1 MYMSRLLLSMDEWH
15 HAFDVRPTGIAVLAI
30 LYLINA
36 AIAFIAIG
44 VMVWLLN
51 QVNIFE
57 PYPLPSNA
65 YAQPIVKHS
74 PFIGVMTLAVAIVF
88 GMIGGINVLVGVGL
102 LKARK
107 WARNLAIAFAIINI
121 ILYSIA
127 IPATF
132 GASLAMVF
140 FNGFILWYL
149 YRPQVV
155 MYFRR

>member
-1 MYMSRLLLSMDEWH
+1 MAEWH
-15 HAFDVRPTGIAVLAI
+15 HAFDVRPSGITVLAI

-36 AIAFIAIG
+36 AIALLAIG

-57 PYPLPSNA
+57 PYPLPGNA
-65 YAQPIVKHS
+65 YAQPVIEHS
-74 PFIGVMTLAVAIVF
+74 SFIGMLTLAVAIVF
-88 GMIGGINVLVGVGL
+88 GVIGGINALIGVGL

-121 ILYSIA
+121 IFYSIA
-127 IPATF
+127 IPASF
-132 GASLAMVF
+132 GITLGMVF

>member
-1 MYMSRLLLSMDEWH
+1 MDEWH
-15 HAFDVRPTGIAVLAI
+15 HAFDVRPSGITVLAI

-51 QVNIFE
+51 QVNIFQ
-57 PYPLPSNA
+57 PYPLPPNA
-65 YAQPIVKHS
+65 YAQPIVEHS
-74 PFIGVMTLAVAIVF
+74 SFTGILTLGVSIVL
-88 GMIGGINVLVGVGL
+88 GVIGGINALVGVGL

-107 WARNLAIAFAIINI
+107 WARNLAIAFAIINTI
-121 ILYSIA
+121 FYSIA
-127 IPATF
+127 IPASF
-132 GASLAMVF
+132 GITLGMVF